1 MPAYIF
7 SKSKPHQGE
16 PSMSGQINAF
26 EMAQKQF
33 DGVAEILKLDPGV
46 REVLRWPMRE
56 YSFRIPI
63 RMDDG
68 TTRVFQGFRVQ
79 HNDARG
85 PNKGGIR
92 FHPAETFDTVRA
104 LATWMTWKCAV
115 ADIPLGGGKGGV
127 ICDPSSLSSNEKEQ
141 ICRGWVDVMWKN
153 IGPRND
159 VPAPD
164 VGTTPQMM
172 GWMMDEYSRLVG
184 QYTPGVFTGK
194 PLGGGGSEGRTE
206 ATGYG
211 VIYTVREA
219 LKYLKMDS
227 KKAVAA
233 IEGFGNVAQYAA
245 IGFIEQLGGK
255 VACVS
260 CWDRHEKK
268 SFTYSHKQG
277 VDPRFLLTIVDQ
289 YGTIDKKA
297 AEEAGYVIE
306 DGDAWITKEADVLI
320 PAAIEGHVNAESI
333 QKMSSRIRV
342 VAEGANGPCTPEADD
357 FFKKNKI
364 FNIPDFLCNAGG
376 VTTSYFE
383 QVQNDMN
390 YYWTKNEVLERLDT
404 KMTNAFHGVLET
416 SEKEGVYMRDAA
428 YMVAIT
434 RVVKA
439 MELRGWLNA
448 SW

>member
-1 MPAYIF
+1 MI
-7 SKSKPHQGE
+7 
-16 PSMSGQINAF
+16 GQINAF

-33 DGVAEILKLDPGV
+33 DNVAEMLKLDAGV

-68 TTRVFQGFRVQ
+68 SVRVFQGFRVQ

-141 ICRGWVDVMWKN
+141 ICRGWVGAMWKN

-164 VGTTPQMM
+164 VGTNPQMM

-194 PLGGGGSEGRTE
+194 PLGSGGSEGRTE

-211 VIYTVREA
+211 VIYHVREA
-219 LKYLKMDS
+219 MKHLKMDS
-227 KKAVAA
+227 KKTVAA

-245 IGFIEQLGGK
+245 ISFIEILGGK

-260 CWDRHEKK
+260 CWDRHDKK
-268 SFTYSHKQG
+268 SYTYSHKQG
-277 VDPRFLLTIVDQ
+277 VDPRFLLGIVDE
-289 YGTIDKKA
+289 YGTIEKKA
-297 AEEAGYVIE
+297 AEEAGYIIE
-306 DGDAWITKEADVLI
+306 DGEAWITKEADVLI
-320 PAAIEGHVNAESI
+320 PAAIEGHVNGETI
-333 QKMSSRIRV
+333 KKMSSRVRI
-342 VAEGANGPCTPEADD
+342 VAEGANGPCTPEADE
-357 FFKKNKI
+357 FLKANKI

-390 YYWTKNEVLERLDT
+390 YYWTKKAVLERLDT
-404 KMTNAFHGVLET
+404 KMTQAFNAVLEMAD
-416 SEKEGVYMRDAA
+416 KENVYMRDAA
-428 YMVAIT
+428 YMVSIM

-448 SW
+448 TW